1 MKLYCDLI
9 STTSRPVVLFALD
22 HGLQLQLEHV
32 DLMTQQQNE
41 PAYLRVNPNGVVPYL
56 IDEDG
61 FELGE
66 SSAILKYLAD
76 KVGSPAYPTE
86 LKARARVN
94 AAMDW
99 FATNLHT
106 DFCSFVCYPQLGV
119 HHQLQPSVIQ
129 AIVAHGE
136 DRAPRWLTILDER
149 MIGDNAFVCGNEI
162 TLADYLGS
170 AFITLGELVAYDFSP
185 YPNVRR
191 WVARMKARPGWN
203 AAYAAF
209 NGWLSATR
217 AQRQLTA

>member
-1 MKLYCDLI
+1 MKLYCDPI

-22 HGLQLQLEHV
+22 HGLDLRLEHV
-32 DLMTQQQNE
+32 DLMSEQQTE
-41 PAYLRVNPNGVVPYL
+41 PAYLRVNPNGIVPYL
-56 IDEDG
+56 VEVDG

-76 KVGSPAYPTE
+76 KVGSPAYPTD

-99 FATNLHT
+99 FATNLHK
-106 DFCSFVCYPQLGV
+106 DFCGMVCYTQLGLFKDMPPAV
-119 HHQLQPSVIQ
+119 VQQMI
-129 AIVAHGE
+129 AYGE
-136 DRAPRWLTILDER
+136 AKSPRWLTLLDER
-149 MIGDNAFVCGNEI
+149 MIGGNDYVCGDEI

-170 AFITLGELVAYDFSP
+170 AFVTLGELVAYDFSP
-185 YPNVRR
+185 YPNIGR
-191 WVARMKARPGWN
+191 WLARMKARPGWN

-217 AQRQLTA
+217 SQSRATA